1 MELITLKKTTWALG
15 LRWMPPVKQRW
26 IGRSALPAFQIEFN
40 TAARRTTMQGI
51 QYGFGTV
58 GKEIWSRYASATAL
72 CSCLCC
78 PDSFLGLFKIQS
90 SETTKELW
98 WIYLQIDGLVSE
110 YGDQVFSSEEEAAS
124 FATLLEKISGL
135 TVERYNSV
143 QESELW
149 LKEHI
154 HFSIFDKIIAKGHLS
169 NLYSMASRSTIMRL
183 TILSILMAIMLG
195 TFFVY
200 YHFTE
205 KAALESAV
213 LRKQE
218 HAERMEDM
226 QRHPERFFPM
236 EWQQQP
242 LASDAAAA
250 CLPGL
255 LALPLA
261 SNGWELKSASC
272 TGQKISIE
280 WQYAEGAT
288 FTTLPSGAALDGK
301 DMLTARSS
309 IPVALHSSARPVNGP
324 GTDHHALVDRK
335 QATALLSDVTQ
346 ASGARLSLP
355 QFKAPKTR
363 NIDKKTKI
371 TAPWHEGTWELSE
384 LPDILMDYRAGEKV
398 GLFEFLTAIPGLCVE
413 SIKFDGKWAVKGK
426 IYARH

>member
-1 MELITLKKTTWALG
+1 MELITLKKTTWVLG
-15 LRWMPPVKQRW
+15 LRWMAPVRQRLM
-26 IGRSALPAFQIEFN
+26 GHKALSELQDEEFN
-40 TAARRTTMQGI
+40 AAARRTTAQGI
-51 QYGFGTV
+51 QYGLGTV
-58 GKEIWSRYASATAL
+58 ETWSNYSSATAL
-72 CSCLCC
+72 CSCLRC
-78 PDSFLGLFKIQS
+78 PDSFLGIFKLCAPDPALGPA
-90 SETTKELW
+90 KEFW
-98 WIYLQIDGLVSE
+98 WLHLRIDGVVSE
-110 YGDQVFSSEEEAAS
+110 YGDQVFFSSEEAAS
-124 FATLLEKISGL
+124 FASLLEKFSGL
-135 TVERYNSV
+135 PVEHYESIR
-143 QESELW
+143 ESELW
-149 LKEHI
+149 LEEHI
-154 HFSIFDKIIAKGHLS
+154 QFSTLDKLIAKGHLS
-169 NLYSMASRSTIMRL
+169 NLRSMASRSTILRL
-183 TILSILMAIMLG
+183 TILGILLAIMLG
-195 TFFVY
+195 TFFIY
-200 YHFTE
+200 DHFTE

-218 HAERMEDM
+218 HAARMEDM

-272 TGQKISIE
+272 IGQKINIE

-288 FTTLPSGAALDGK
+288 FT
-301 DMLTARSS
+301 
-309 IPVALHSSARPVNGP
+309 
-324 GTDHHALVDRK
+324 
-335 QATALLSDVTQ
+335 TQ

-355 QFKAPKTR
+355 QFKAQKTR

-384 LPDILMDYRAGEKV
+384 LPDILMDDRAGEKV